1 MGTAQYMAI
10 SQVNS
15 HQAMALSG
23 KPASGYISLDTLFGA
38 VVVLAIVVF
47 IMLIT
52 YFINIKP
59 NLKGT
64 SSEPAPKSAPVNNA
78 IAPAVGDEE
87 EELISDC
94 ELVAVI
100 TAAIY
105 ASMGDA
111 VPAEGLVVRSIR
123 KSNANKWKNA

>member
-1 MGTAQYMAI
+1 MGTAMYKVI
-10 SQVNS
+10 SQTMV
-15 HQAMALSG
+15 LSNG
-23 KPASGYISLDTLFGA
+23 SLSDYINLNTLFGA
-38 VVVLAIVVF
+38 VIVLAAIVL

-52 YFINIKP
+52 YFVNIKP
-59 NLKGT
+59 NLMGA
-64 SSEPAPKSAPVNNA
+64 SSKTAAPSNSVDHTVAQIVRN
-78 IAPAVGDEE
+78 EE

-123 KSNANKWKNA
+123 KSNASKWKNA

>member
-15 HQAMALSG
+15 HQAMVLSG
-23 KPASGYISLDTLFGA
+23 KPVSDYISLDTLFGA

-64 SSEPAPKSAPVNNA
+64 SSEAAPKSTPVDNA
-78 IAPAVGDEE
+78 IAPIVGDEE

-123 KSNANKWKNA
+123 KSNANRWKNA

>member
-10 SQVNS
+10 SQGNI
-15 HQAMALSG
+15 QAMVLSN
-23 KPASGYISLDTLFGA
+23 KPLSDYISLDTLFGA

-64 SSEPAPKSAPVNNA
+64 SSEAAPQSITVDNA
-78 IAPAVGDEE
+78 IAQIVGNEE

-111 VPAEGLVVRSIR
+111 VPAGGLVVRSIR
-123 KSNANKWKNA
+123 KSNASKWKNA

>member
-1 MGTAQYMAI
+1 MGTAMYKVI
-10 SQVNS
+10 SQ
-15 HQAMALSG
+15 AMVLSG
-23 KPASGYISLDTLFGA
+23 VSMSDYISLNTLFGA
-38 VVVLAIVVF
+38 VIVLAVIML

-52 YFINIKP
+52 YFVNIKP
-59 NLKGT
+59 NLNSSST
-64 SSEPAPKSAPVNNA
+64 SAQ
-78 IAPAVGDEE
+78 AVERSSVDNTTSQIVSKEE

-111 VPAEGLVVRSIR
+111 VPAGGLVVRSIR
-123 KSNANKWKNA
+123 KSNASKWKNA

>member
-1 MGTAQYMAI
+1 MGTAMYKVI
-10 SQVNS
+10 SQ
-15 HQAMALSG
+15 AMVLS
-23 KPASGYISLDTLFGA
+23 SGSLSDYINLNTLFGA
-38 VVVLAIVVF
+38 VILLAIVVF

-52 YFINIKP
+52 YFLNIKP
-59 NLKGT
+59 NLNSTLEDVTKEHN
-64 SSEPAPKSAPVNNA
+64 SVDNA
-78 IAPAVGDEE
+78 IAQIVDNEQD
-87 EELISDC
+87 ELISDC